1 MDSRSL
7 KMQHSVDAGTHVE
20 SNTAGASGFRPA
32 CLDKATGR
40 VEVARLRNGKP
51 APAHLIAWLPR
62 QWAAA
67 MQADGSIVRVREGI
81 IAGYVRDGVFLTRE
95 QALEL

>member
-7 KMQHSVDAGTHVE
+7 KMQHSVDAGTHAV

-32 CLDKATGR
+32 FLDKATGR

-51 APAHLIAWLPR
+51 APAHR
-62 QWAAA
+62 
-67 MQADGSIVRVREGI
+67 MQADGSIVRLREGN
-81 IAGYVRDGVFLTRE
+81 IAGFVRDGVFLTRE